1 MRLIL
6 IIPIFLLFALEQCS
20 QPENKFSFEKM
31 TSGSYHVTPT
41 FKESKAVGDLG
52 KLFILDSK
60 YIYDLFIDPI
70 KKTIPK
76 EKLDSLNNGSV
87 ARITFDIKGD
97 VINCDF
103 ILNTKDRN
111 VFSQDDIYN
120 LYQGFKQVKINMSK
134 VRLEPDANIKSN
146 SADYAF
152 ITVDLIP
159 RGLSDYDCIDRSKI
173 YLTRTGF
180 DINNSL
186 KFSVLKLNSVKEAEQ
201 LLGQAD
207 KLQKFLNNSVDD
219 YYTQLLYNDGLRLE
233 IYEKS
238 KDGTHFTITSDK
250 YTLLLENGKGIRVGM
265 SENDLK
271 IIFPNSYIRRKE
283 SFNSDSK
290 KKITS
295 LMIYFCFTRDNQLFI
310 ETAWMTFIL
319 NGDKGILEKFY
330 SYYPD

>member
-1 MRLIL
+1 MRRIL

-70 KKTIPK
+70 KKAIPK

-111 VFSQDDIYN
+111 VFSQDDLYN
-120 LYQGFKQVKINMSK
+120 LYQGFRQVKINMSK
-134 VRLEPDANIKSN
+134 VRLEPDVDIKSN

-159 RGLSDYDCIDRSKI
+159 KGLSDFDCIDRNKI

-180 DINNSL
+180 DINSSL
-186 KFSVLKLNSVKEAEQ
+186 KISVLKLNSVKEAEQ
-201 LLGQAD
+201 LLGPSD
-207 KLQKFLNNSVDD
+207 KMQKFLDNSVDEN
-219 YYTQLLYNDGLRLE
+219 YYRLLYNDGLIIE

-238 KDGTHFTITSDK
+238 KDGTHFTITGDK
-250 YTLLLENGKGIRVGM
+250 YTLLLENGQVIRVGM
-265 SENDLK
+265 PANDLK
-271 IIFPNSYIRRKE
+271 VIFPNSYIRRKE
-283 SFNSDSK
+283 SFDSESK
-290 KKITS
+290 KNITS
-295 LMIYFCFTRDNQLFI
+295 VMVYFCFTRDNQIFI
-310 ETAWMTFIL
+310 ESAWITFIL
-319 NGDKGILEKFY
+319 DGGKGILEKIY